1 MRGQR
6 LIVSVIFAL
15 ILVLASSLPAFAQEP
30 PLADIES
37 EIDVVQWGV
46 VYCPKEGGE
55 EYLEA
60 LKLLVVLEIADLFVE
75 RAMIEYAEAGEVTD
89 RVERYLNRA
98 LAWLERATALS
109 DDGGFDISASIDKAI
124 GTEVFKEERLGKYGW
139 LSGGDTPWTGESM
152 GAYGNCTTV
161 DSYIDVT
168 IARISLWPLEQL

>member
-6 LIVSVIFAL
+6 LIVCVVLAL
-15 ILVLASSLPAFAQEP
+15 ILVLMSSLPAFAQEP

-46 VYCPKEGGE
+46 VYCPKEGCE

-89 RVERYLNRA
+89 RVERCLNRA

-124 GTEVFKEERLGKYGW
+124 ETEVFKEERLGKCGW

>member
-6 LIVSVIFAL
+6 LIVSVIFTL
-15 ILVLASSLPAFAQEP
+15 ILVLSSSLPAFAQEP

-37 EIDVVQWGV
+37 EIDVMQWGV
-46 VYCPKEGGE
+46 VYCPKEGYE

-60 LKLLVVLEIADLFVE
+60 LKLLVVLEIADLFVG
-75 RAMIEYAEAGEVTD
+75 RAMVEYGEAGEVTD
-89 RVERYLNRA
+89 RIERSLNRA
-98 LAWLERATALS
+98 LVWLERAMALS

-124 GTEVFKEERLGKYGW
+124 ETEVFKEERLGKCGW

-152 GAYGNCTTV
+152 GAYGSCTTV

-168 IARISLWPLEQL
+168 IARISLWPLE

>member
-15 ILVLASSLPAFAQEP
+15 ILVLLSSLPAFAQEP

-37 EIDVVQWGV
+37 EIDVMQWGV
-46 VYCPKEGGE
+46 VYCPKEGCE

-75 RAMIEYAEAGEVTD
+75 RAMVEYGEAGEVTD
-89 RVERYLNRA
+89 RVERCLNRA
-98 LAWLERATALS
+98 LSWLERAMALS

-124 GTEVFKEERLGKYGW
+124 ETEVFKEERLGKCGW

-152 GAYGNCTTV
+152 GAYENCTTV

-168 IARISLWPLEQL
+168 IARISLWPLE